1 MKKIYFQPACMIVE
15 LGTCKMMAESIPVGT
30 DPITDPD
37 DVLTN
42 ENNGTGGGKNIWD
55 EEW

>member
-1 MKKIYFQPACMIVE
+1 MKKIYFQPTCMVVE
-15 LGTCKMMAESIPVGT
+15 LGTCKMMAESLPEGT

-37 DVLTN
+37 DIWTK
-42 ENNGTGGGKNIWD
+42 EHGGANGSKSIWD

>member
-37 DVLTN
+37 DVLTK